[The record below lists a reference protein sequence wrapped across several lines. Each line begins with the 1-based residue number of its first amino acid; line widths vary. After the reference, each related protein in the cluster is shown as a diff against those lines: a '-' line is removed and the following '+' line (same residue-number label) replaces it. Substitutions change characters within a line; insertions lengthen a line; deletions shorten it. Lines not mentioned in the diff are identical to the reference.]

1 MTGQHR
7 TGEHGKTTPAG
18 RDDDKSGYAERTPRD
33 RDDARNLGKEQPRDP
48 DDGGLDREPGD
59 SADPAGDED

>member
-1 MTGQHR
+1 MTAEHPA
-7 TGEHGKTTPAG
+7 GEGRKTTPAG

-33 RDDARNLGKEQPRDP
+33 RDDARNVGKKQPRDP

-59 SADPAGDED
+59 DADPASDE

>member
-1 MTGQHR
+1 MTGTQH
-7 TGEHGKTTPAG
+7 TGGTGKTTPAG

-33 RDDARNLGKEQPRDP
+33 RDDARNLGKRQPRDP

-59 SADPAGDED
+59 SADPAGDT